1 MADISND
8 EKQKNRAQ
16 LIADGKAVTGRI
28 SDACRLVGFGLLAI
42 FYGIKTGEGPF
53 AQSVKTGHG
62 CLFMAM
68 GALGVL
74 AIVLDYLQYMFANL
88 SIEDAKKTDD
98 QLYVLTAFSRIARGF
113 CFNAKQWAVV
123 AGSIVLVWMVLVS

>member
-1 MADISND
+1 VTDISEED
-8 EKQKNRAQ
+8 IQKNRAQ
-16 LIADGKAVTGRI
+16 LIDDGKAVTGRI

-42 FYGIKTGEGPF
+42 FYGIKTGEGTF

-88 SIEDAKKTDD
+88 SIEDAKKRNCSP
-98 QLYVLTAFSRIARGF
+98 L
-113 CFNAKQWAVV
+113 
-123 AGSIVLVWMVLVS
+123 